1 MPIPLG
7 ILAAAGVRPAGAA
20 GAYDL
25 LTSTILTGSAAT
37 VSFTNLATSYAST
50 YQHLQIRFVAQ
61 GTRTGGNMELYAT
74 ANGLTSYR
82 SHWLVGNGSTA
93 ASSTLSYSK
102 MFLGNITGA
111 DSTSQFGAG
120 VIDILDPFE
129 SKNKTVRTLIGTTS
143 APNRIALQS
152 ALIETTS
159 QLSSF
164 TLELEPGG
172 FGFATGSRVSLYG
185 LKASA

>member
-7 ILAAAGVRPAGAA
+7 ILAAAGVRAA
-20 GAYDL
+20 GGSYEL
-25 LTSTILTGSAAT
+25 LQTYSLSSSQAT
-37 VSFTNLATSYAST
+37 VTFSNLATSYAAD

-82 SHWLVGNGSTA
+82 SHWLVGNGSTVS
-93 ASSTLSYSK
+93 SSTLSYSK

-129 SKNKTVRTLIGTTS
+129 SKNKTVRTFIGTTS
-143 APNRIALQS
+143 APNRVAVHS

-164 TLELEPGG
+164 TFDPEPAGW
-172 FGFATGSRVSLYG
+172 GFAAGSRFSIYG
-185 LKASA
+185 LKGA